1 LGSDRRGTGT
11 EDAVYTVLELAPN
24 ITVQSLGDGEGA
36 LVLRRDTGE
45 MLVLNDTARDFLVA
59 LDGSSTIAAVAAHM
73 AETYDVAMPRL
84 VDDLVEL
91 AGSLMADG
99 VLVASE

>member
-1 LGSDRRGTGT
+1 MGGDGQGRVV
-11 EDAVYTVLELAPN
+11 EDTLLELAPN
-24 ITVQSLGDGEGA
+24 ITVQSLGEGEGA

-59 LDGSSTIAAVAAHM
+59 LDGSRTVAAVATQM
-73 AETYDVAMPRL
+73 AETYDVDRSRL

-91 AGSLMADG
+91 AGELMVEA
-99 VLVASE
+99 VVVASE